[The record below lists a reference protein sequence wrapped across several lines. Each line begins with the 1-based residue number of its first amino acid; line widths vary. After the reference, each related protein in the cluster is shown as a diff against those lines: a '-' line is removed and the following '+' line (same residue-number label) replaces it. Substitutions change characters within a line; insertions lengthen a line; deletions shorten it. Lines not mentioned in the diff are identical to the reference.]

1 MKARLPKEYQNKGA
15 GNMNSMIKQA
25 QQMQEDMKVVQDQ
38 LEQKEYSV
46 SVGGGAVEL
55 KMTGK
60 KELTSVKI
68 KPEVVDPE
76 DVEMLEDLIISGVN
90 EIIRTIE
97 EESTNEMEKVTGGL
111 NIPGMF

>member
-1 MKARLPKEYQNKGA
+1 MKARLPKEFQNKGA

-25 QQMQEDMKVVQDQ
+25 QKMQEDMKVIQEQ
-38 LEQKEYSV
+38 LDEKEYTV

-55 KMTGK
+55 TMNGKREMTG
-60 KELTSVKI
+60 VKI
-68 KPEVVDPE
+68 KPEVVDPD

-90 EIIRTIE
+90 EIIRKIE
-97 EESTNEMEKVTGGL
+97 DESSAEMEKVTGGM